1 MIVVGRGLTFGQS
14 YYKGYHFAD
23 ESSLP
28 RLSACEIFVP
38 KKEHCC
44 REYVT
49 VINIPANTMRT
60 FCWRQVIR
68 LSLSLTRKVTWPYL
82 CPFKI
87 DRKAN
92 GAPFAFSEWLCSRF
106 FAYIS
111 FKLLYCFFGINST
124 IKIVVVVVVGGGG
137 CSFATYKLTQ
147 ERT

>member
-1 MIVVGRGLTFGQS
+1 MTI
-14 YYKGYHFAD
+14 
-23 ESSLP
+23 
-28 RLSACEIFVP
+28 
-38 KKEHCC
+38 
-44 REYVT
+44 
-49 VINIPANTMRT
+49 INIPANTMRT

-92 GAPFAFSEWLCSRF
+92 GAPFAFSEWLCSLF

-124 IKIVVVVVVGGGG
+124 IKIVVVVVVVVLQHINLLR
-137 CSFATYKLTQ
+137 STLEVHIALLSVAVST
-147 ERT
+147 RTASLVYRVTPVWTGLGDCMKVTSK